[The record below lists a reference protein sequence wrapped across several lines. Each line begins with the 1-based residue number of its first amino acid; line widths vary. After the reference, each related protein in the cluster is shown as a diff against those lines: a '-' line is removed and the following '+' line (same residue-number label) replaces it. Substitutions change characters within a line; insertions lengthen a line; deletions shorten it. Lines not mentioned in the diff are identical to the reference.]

1 MVLTTVWYCMATAV
15 QLYCMVP
22 YSYCMATSTV
32 WLYGTGTTVR
42 LYGTVWLYSC
52 MVLYGQYTTR
62 SSRILLLVDL
72 VGILMP
78 SAECMGLYRG
88 GLLSNRSEL
97 DAMGGMPLG
106 V

>member
-1 MVLTTVWYCMATAV
+1 MKICML
-15 QLYCMVP
+15 QLME
-22 YSYCMATSTV
+22 
-32 WLYGTGTTVR
+32 LGN
-42 LYGTVWLYSC
+42 
-52 MVLYGQYTTR
+52 
-62 SSRILLLVDL
+62 I
-72 VGILMP
+72 GILMP

>member
-1 MVLTTVWYCMATAV
+1 MKQSVESVD
-15 QLYCMVP
+15 Q
-22 YSYCMATSTV
+22 
-32 WLYGTGTTVR
+32 
-42 LYGTVWLYSC
+42 
-52 MVLYGQYTTR
+52 
-62 SSRILLLVDL
+62 SSQSDALGNI
-72 VGILMP
+72 GIPMP

>member
-1 MVLTTVWYCMATAV
+1 MHELSKNSVFTVGRKIYIL
-15 QLYCMVP
+15 QLME
-22 YSYCMATSTV
+22 
-32 WLYGTGTTVR
+32 LGN
-42 LYGTVWLYSC
+42 
-52 MVLYGQYTTR
+52 
-62 SSRILLLVDL
+62 I
-72 VGILMP
+72 GIPMP